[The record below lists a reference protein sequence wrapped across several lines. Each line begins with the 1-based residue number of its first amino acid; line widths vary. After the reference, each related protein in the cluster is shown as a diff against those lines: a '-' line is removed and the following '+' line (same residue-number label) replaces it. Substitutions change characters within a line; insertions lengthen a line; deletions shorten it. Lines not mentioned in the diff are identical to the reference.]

1 MNARLHRRSACPY
14 DRAMPRASFGLRLVL
29 ALSFGLGMLAVNDA
43 HAQPTPD
50 APPPPSDAPAAP
62 PPSDAPAAPLP
73 SDAPAPA
80 TDAPPTTDATP
91 PTTPPLPTKPP
102 DSFDFDLL
110 GGQPQQPLAL
120 VPDAKKLEHERKV
133 KLRRRV
139 LTLHQGFGFTTLA
152 LLAVTLVV
160 GQLNYLDKY
169 GGGDLTGRY
178 QPYHLTLAITSS
190 AMFAAT
196 GSLALIAPNPFKKEY
211 KADRAMLHKVM
222 MALATAGMAAQL
234 VMGPISSRLDG
245 NLNQRNLALGHLVT
259 GYATWA
265 FMATG
270 MLAFVF

>member
-1 MNARLHRRSACPY
+1 MIARLHRRSACSY
-14 DRAMPRASFGLRLVL
+14 DRAMPRASFGLLRLVVAL
-29 ALSFGLGMLAVNDA
+29 AFGLGTLATTAARAQTAPD
-43 HAQPTPD
+43 AQPQQPQPADGGVPSDASPAGTDDGATPTPT
-50 APPPPSDAPAAP
+50 PPPP
-62 PPSDAPAAPLP
+62 
-73 SDAPAPA
+73 
-80 TDAPPTTDATP
+80 T
-91 PTTPPLPTKPP
+91 LPTKPP
-102 DSFDFDLL
+102 DSFDFDLM
-110 GGQPQQPLAL
+110 GDQAQKPLAL

-133 KLRRRV
+133 RLRRRV

-152 LLAVTLVV
+152 LLAVTLVI

-245 NLNQRNLALGHLVT
+245 SLNQRNLALGHLVT

>member
-1 MNARLHRRSACPY
+1 MIAPLHRRTACSY
-14 DRAMPRASFGLRLVL
+14 DRAMPRASFGLRLVV
-29 ALSFGLGMLAVNDA
+29 ALSLGLGVLAMLNSAR
-43 HAQPTPD
+43 AQTPD
-50 APPPPSDAPAAP
+50 APTTPPPPPAA
-62 PPSDAPAAPLP
+62 
-73 SDAPAPA
+73 
-80 TDAPPTTDATP
+80 DATP
-91 PTTPPLPTKPP
+91 PTDAPPVVAPNDTPPPAPLPTKPA
-102 DSFDFDLL
+102 DSFDFDLM
-110 GGQPQQPLAL
+110 GDQPQKPLAL

-152 LLAVTLVV
+152 LLAVTLVI

-196 GSLALIAPNPFKKEY
+196 GSLALLAPNPFKKEY

-245 NLNQRNLALGHLVT
+245 SLNQRNFALGHLVT

>member
-1 MNARLHRRSACPY
+1 MIARLHRRSACSY
-14 DRAMPRASFGLRLVL
+14 DRAMPRASFGLRLVV
-29 ALSFGLGMLAVNDA
+29 ALSFGFGTLAVNAA
-43 HAQPTPD
+43 HAQATPD

-62 PPSDAPAAPLP
+62 PAAPSDAPPPP
-73 SDAPAPA
+73 SDAPP
-80 TDAPPTTDATP
+80 ATP
-91 PTTPPLPTKPP
+91 PTLPTKPP

-110 GGQPQQPLAL
+110 GDQPQQPLAL

-245 NLNQRNLALGHLVT
+245 SLNQRNLALGHLVT